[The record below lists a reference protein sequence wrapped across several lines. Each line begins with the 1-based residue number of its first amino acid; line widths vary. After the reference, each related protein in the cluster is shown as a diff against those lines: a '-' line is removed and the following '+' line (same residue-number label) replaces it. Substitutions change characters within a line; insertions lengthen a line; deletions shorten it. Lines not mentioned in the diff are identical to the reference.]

1 MIHETHTDIQTT
13 KICYIEDINKAQRY
27 LLKRPLS
34 TEEFDF
40 LYDQDLDFLEVL
52 LCDFEI
58 TIKRVDEFVESVNN
72 LEKR

>member
-1 MIHETHTDIQTT
+1 MIHETHTDAQTT
-13 KICYIEDINKAQRY
+13 KVCYIEDINKAQKY
-27 LLKRPLS
+27 LMKRQLS

-40 LYDQDLDFLEVL
+40 LYDQSIDFLERL

-58 TIKRVDEFVESVNN
+58 TIMHVDKFVESVNN